1 MSTHR
6 DVSILKRIAVAIPIF
21 AAAAFAGYVAWSE
34 LPREQARNA
43 LNALSD
49 GTELGRDTAQEALQN
64 LETAASRF
72 PMNGSHRIAQARLV
86 LFLMPPEPEEAAS
99 VQAQLASKYFVD
111 GLRLKPN
118 ARGAWRGVFAST
130 YVSKGPSPEL
140 ARVFEGAY
148 LFDSGAP
155 FSALT
160 LMSVVL
166 RHPGF
171 VPAERYEQ
179 VLSFA
184 QPLYDTWYM
193 RRPMARVYVTLPEDA
208 QTSLRRSLV
217 QGDAFAKW
225 AERLA
230 AEDAAK

>member
-1 MSTHR
+1 MSTHS
-6 DVSILKRIAVAIPIF
+6 DASILKRIAVAVPIL
-21 AAAAFAGYVAWSE
+21 ATAVFAGYLAWSE
-34 LPREQARNA
+34 WPREQARGA

-49 GTELGRDTAQEALQN
+49 GTELGRDAAEEALQN
-64 LETAASRF
+64 LEVAALRA
-72 PMNGSHRIAQARLV
+72 PMNGSHRIAQARLA
-86 LFLMPPEPEEAAS
+86 LFLMPREPQEAAQA
-99 VQAQLASKYFVD
+99 QAQLASSYFMD

-118 ARGAWRGVFAST
+118 ARGAWRGVFAAT
-130 YVSKGPSPEL
+130 YVSNGPSPEL

-148 LFDSGAP
+148 LFDSAAP

-179 VLSFA
+179 VLNFA

-193 RRPMARVYVTLPEDA
+193 RRPMARLYVTLPEDA
-208 QTSLRRSLV
+208 QTSMRRSLV

-225 AERLA
+225 AESLA
-230 AEDAAK
+230 AESAAN